1 MSRKLIAAVLAL
13 EGMLCAGAGAAAAPN
28 GKMLFE
34 QRCAVCHGDHG
45 HGGVGVPLA
54 LPSFLSSVSNHYL
67 ETTIRLGRPGR
78 VMPSFSSLDKPQ
90 IQAIV
95 HYIRSWSTEPAPT
108 FPERPVKGDPVHGKR
123 VFARHCAAC
132 HGTDGRGGRGTGV
145 TFSRPR
151 NLPIIAPGL
160 NNPGFLAAASDE
172 MIKRTLMHGRKGTPM
187 VSYKKMGLTLADV
200 NDVVSYIRSFQKAHA
215 PARSANVASEP
226 AVLVYDSPY
235 SLEQT
240 VKNIQ
245 HAAVGRNFRLIRTQ
259 HLDYGFVPAAKENP
273 HQVIVY
279 FCDFD
284 FLYKALA
291 VDPRVGLFLPCRVT
305 VVQGRDGKVKVMA
318 INPKRLSHLYNNA
331 ELDRDCDRM
340 YRLYKDIMEEATL

>member
-1 MSRKLIAAVLAL
+1 
-13 EGMLCAGAGAAAAPN
+13 
-28 GKMLFE
+28 
-34 QRCAVCHGDHG
+34 
-45 HGGVGVPLA
+45 
-54 LPSFLSSVSNHYL
+54 
-67 ETTIRLGRPGR
+67 
-78 VMPSFSSLDKPQ
+78 
-90 IQAIV
+90 
-95 HYIRSWSTEPAPT
+95 
-108 FPERPVKGDPVHGKR
+108 
-123 VFARHCAAC
+123 
-132 HGTDGRGGRGTGV
+132 GV

-151 NLPIIAPGL
+151 DLPIIAPGL
-160 NNPGFLAAASDE
+160 NNPGFLAAASDD

-187 VSYKKMGLTLADV
+187 VSYQQMGLALADV
-200 NDVVSYIRSFQKAHA
+200 SDVVSYIRSFQKAPSTA
-215 PARSANVASEP
+215 SAASVANEP
-226 AVLVYDSPY
+226 AVLVYQSPY

-240 VKNIQ
+240 VQNIQ

-259 HLDYGFVPAAKENP
+259 HLDYGFVPPEKENP

-340 YRLYKDIMEEATL
+340 YHLYKDIMEEATL